1 MDGGHEPRMLLI
13 VCIVL
18 QQQFP
23 CLLVQRRLCR
33 DSHRRESFVGSI
45 ITHFCAHINALQNC
59 SELMLNALSEW
70 TSAGGPWPSSN
81 CNICRA
87 WMSSI
92 RVQSWAFCHVKFTA
106 GVQGFPAEPGK
117 GSMSRQRTMTSTC
130 RRPMSG
136 FQSRLSTFT
145 QISPGFETLG
155 WKILVRKKP
164 AFRNG
169 DYSRARD

>member
-1 MDGGHEPRMLLI
+1 MLRI
-13 VCIVL
+13 VCVVL

-23 CLLVQRRLCR
+23 CLLIQRRLCR
-33 DSHRRESFVGSI
+33 DSHRRESIVGSI
-45 ITHFCAHINALQNC
+45 ITHLCAHINALQNC
-59 SELMLNALSEW
+59 NEMLNALSDR
-70 TSAGGPWPSSN
+70 TSAGGAWPTSD
-81 CNICRA
+81 CTICRM
-87 WMSSI
+87 WMSSV
-92 RVQSWAFCHVKFTA
+92 RVQRWASFHVKVTV
-106 GVQGFPAEPGK
+106 GVQDFPAEPGK

-164 AFRNG
+164 AFRKG
-169 DYSRARD
+169 YYSRACE